1 MNFKMKTAMFK
12 VFATCIAT
20 LCITLPVPSRATP
33 VLSSVSVKSEEK
45 DENPIIEN
53 HLDKK
58 SEILDGLKF
67 VDLKSFDFELI
78 ANEVLREP
86 AIAVH
91 EQMMAS
97 REFHRQRRSFD
108 PELEER
114 LRKEVEK
121 DDTTLSMPIDSKD
134 AMPVMPPKSNED
146 KNSQQS
152 NENQDD
158 GEVNE
163 LPDPSSSPELD
174 NSVHESNESNHPQE
188 SNESNNPRE
197 SIEHNHPQ
205 ESNESNNPR
214 ESSEPNHLQESNE
227 SNNPRESSESNNL
240 QGSNESDNPRKP
252 NESNNPEESNEPHYP
267 QHEER
272 PDVPPE
278 SNESEYPPDTKSYEF
293 DTGPRNI
300 PFNDNDEEN
309 DDEPKPPLQ
318 KT

>member
-12 VFATCIAT
+12 VFVTCIAT
-20 LCITLPVPSRATP
+20 LCITLPVPSKATP
-33 VLSSVSVKSEEK
+33 VLSSVPVKSEEK

-58 SEILDGLKF
+58 SEILDRLKF
-67 VDLKSFDFELI
+67 VDLKSIDFELI

-121 DDTTLSMPIDSKD
+121 DDTTLSIPLDSKD

-152 NENQDD
+152 NENEDD
-158 GEVNE
+158 AEVNE
-163 LPDPSSSPELD
+163 LPDPPSSSEHD

-214 ESSEPNHLQESNE
+214 ESIEHNHPQESN
-227 SNNPRESSESNNL
+227 ESNNL
-240 QGSNESDNPRKP
+240 QGSNESDNPREP
-252 NESNNPEESNEPHYP
+252 NESYSPQESNEPHYP
-267 QHEER
+267 QHEGR
-272 PDVPPE
+272 PDVPQD

-293 DTGPRNI
+293 DTGPRRNI
-300 PFNDNDEEN
+300 PYNEDDEEK
-309 DDEPKPPLQ
+309 DDEPKPPFQ
-318 KT
+318 KM